1 METAHLLHL
10 ASIASPSLPI
20 RASAAHMVFAGRA
33 KEGGQ
38 GDFIDPERVATL
50 EPKVGK
56 AILDA
61 LVSWEIDE
69 GVSPRSFLYPSCT
82 WTDV

>member
-10 ASIASPSLPI
+10 ASIASPTLPI
-20 RASAAHMVFAGRA
+20 KACACHMTFAGRA

-69 GVSPRSFLYPSCT
+69 EVSLRSFLYDLRT
-82 WTDV
+82 

>member
-1 METAHLLHL
+1 MT
-10 ASIASPSLPI
+10 
-20 RASAAHMVFAGRA
+20 FAGRA

-69 GVSPRSFLYPSCT
+69 EVSLRSFLYDLRT
-82 WTDV
+82 

>member
-10 ASIASPSLPI
+10 ASIASPTLPI
-20 RASAAHMVFAGRA
+20 RASAVHMVFAGRA

-69 GVSPRSFLYPSCT
+69 GVSPAYSFCISHSRV
-82 WTDV
+82 DH

>member
-10 ASIASPSLPI
+10 ASIATRSLPI
-20 RASAAHMVFAGRA
+20 RAAAVHMIFAGRA

-38 GDFIDPERVATL
+38 GDFIDPKQVASL

-56 AILDA
+56 ACLDA
-61 LVSWEIDE
+61 LVSWEIPKD
-69 GVSPRSFLYPSCT
+69 VSFSLDSF
-82 WTDV
+82 VF